1 MEWLKAFH
9 IMAVIA
15 WMAGLFYLPRLY
27 VYHADAKVGS
37 EMSAT
42 FKIMEER
49 LLRIIMNPA
58 MMIVWITGITLVAW
72 QGVHNQLWFIVK
84 FALVA
89 AMTYFHIKLSIW
101 RKEFAA
107 DANTR
112 ENGYY
117 RRANEIPTVLM
128 ALIVLMVVLKPF

>member
-1 MEWLKAFH
+1 MLWLKAFH

-15 WMAGLFYLPRLY
+15 WMAGLFYLPRLF

-37 EMSAT
+37 ETSQT

-49 LLRIIMNPA
+49 LLRIIMSPA
-58 MMIVWITGITLVAW
+58 MMIVWLTGLTLVAW
-72 QGVHNQLWFIVK
+72 QGVHNQLWFILK
-84 FALVA
+84 FLLVIG
-89 AMTYFHIKLSIW
+89 MTVFHTKLSTW

-112 ENGYY
+112 DNGFY
-117 RRANEIPTVLM
+117 RRVNEIPTALM
-128 ALIVLMVVLKPF
+128 ALIVLLVVVKPF